1 MLSFGLIL
9 DNNITVPKGM
19 TDDEFAQKFKHTLYN
34 YFFTKVEEGCTTF
47 YTTYQNFYTCLA
59 IRAIDNIKKVTG
71 VDIQVII
78 IYDNLKTFSTSTE
91 ECDLDNCFLKNNTT
105 QLVLN
110 ESNHNN
116 SSALIDTSYDRFN
129 TSQEIA
135 KFNILMKIVTE
146 CSTIIFYTNSNVTQE
161 NNQVHSIYNY
171 CETYSINNINI
182 FDKVCL

>member
-9 DNNITVPKGM
+9 DNNITVPRGM
-19 TDDEFAQKFKHTLYN
+19 TDNEFAQKLKRAFYD

-59 IRAIDNIKKVTG
+59 IKAINNIKNVTG
-71 VDIQVII
+71 VDIQIII
-78 IYDNLKTFSTSTE
+78 IYDNINNIRTAT
-91 ECDLDNCFLKNNTT
+91 DNCDPNMCLLTTSSSHVILNDSSHKNT
-105 QLVLN
+105 
-110 ESNHNN
+110 
-116 SSALIDTSYDRFN
+116 SALLDTSYDRFN

-135 KFNILMKIVTE
+135 KFNILMKIVAE

-161 NNQVHSIYNY
+161 NNQVHSVYNY

>member
-19 TDDEFAQKFKHTLYN
+19 TDQEFARKFKQTLYS

-59 IRAIDNIKKVTG
+59 IRAINNIKKITG
-71 VDIQVII
+71 VDVKIII
-78 IYDNLKTFSTSTE
+78 IYDNIKNISTSTS
-91 ECDLDNCFLKNNTT
+91 ECDTETCFIRNNSTH
-105 QLVLN
+105 LVLN
-110 ESNHNN
+110 DSSQKN
-116 SSALIDTSYDRFN
+116 STALLDTSYDKFN

-135 KFNILMKIVTE
+135 KFNILMKIVAE
-146 CSTIIFYTNSNVTQE
+146 CSTIIFYTSSNVTQE
-161 NNQVHSIYNY
+161 NNQVHSVYNY
-171 CETYSINNINI
+171 CETYSIDYINI